1 MVPPLFFAVTQMMI
15 SQSFVSLLED
25 FCQFPFQFISI
36 DIAGNDGAVW
46 GKEDG
51 MREGVNSVKC
61 SWNVLGIDD
70 LWIRDAE
77 VTDGFLCLFGL
88 VAEGDAKYR

>member
-1 MVPPLFFAVTQMMI
+1 MVPPLFFAVIQMMI
-15 SQSFVSLLED
+15 SLSFVSLLED

-36 DIAGNDGAVW
+36 DIAGNDGAVG

-77 VTDGFLCLFGL
+77 VTSDKFP
-88 VAEGDAKYR
+88 

>member
-1 MVPPLFFAVTQMMI
+1 MPSHNGSASFFAVTQMMI
-15 SQSFVSLLED
+15 SLSFVSLLED

-36 DIAGNDGAVW
+36 DIAGNDGTVW

-77 VTDGFLCLFGL
+77 VTSDKFP
-88 VAEGDAKYR
+88 

>member
-1 MVPPLFFAVTQMMI
+1 MMI

-36 DIAGNDGAVW
+36 DIAGNDGTVW

-77 VTDGFLCLFGL
+77 VTSDKFP
-88 VAEGDAKYR
+88 